1 MAQRYDD
8 TPIDFAGL
16 AQALLARAPT
26 LVAQWLP
33 AGFERAGRWYC
44 GDFDGAEG
52 ESANVNLKTG
62 QWIDN
67 GGTEDDRGG
76 DLTSLYARIHGLNNG
91 QAAREL
97 MEQLGWERSRRRDN
111 PPSGPAPSAASGK
124 ADNPGPGQAEAAQP
138 ADEGDPGPWAGAD
151 ARTAAAAG
159 GKRRSMWRAIVPVPR
174 NAPTPGFQFKF
185 HDRKLDNWTE
195 LEPVRT
201 WRYEFEGELFGYT
214 ARFERFNSK
223 GELVKDVMP
232 RTWCVDE
239 SDDRG
244 THRWH
249 WKQWEAPR
257 PLYVPAGLLSGDLSL
272 PVVVVEGEKCAEA
285 GHKLLGHEFDFVSW
299 PGGGKAWPQAG
310 FGWLMGRQVILWPDC
325 DAQREALTKA
335 EREAGA
341 DPATKPLKAPHRQPG
356 MQTMVGIGS
365 HLLADQACTVRICQ
379 IPAPGDAPN
388 GWDLADAIEQGWDAE
403 RVRAFLLRAQPFVA
417 PDDAARAKAGQAV
430 DPEKKSRSGAT
441 AKDQGE
447 GAGGGDDDDASI
459 AWRKYLLTTA
469 KGSIAPARENVVLA
483 LDGWPERKVPGIPE
497 VADLIRFNE
506 FSNNVEKTRATPWG
520 TSAGP
525 WLESDELQMG
535 DWLVRQ
541 HWLPSMSRGT
551 LEEAVLIVAHRHAC
565 HPVRERMLAL
575 RGRWDGEPRLRHW
588 LRMVCLAE
596 GEYDETDPLQVYL
609 SLAGKWF
616 VMAMVAR
623 VLPEKKLGPRV
634 VIGPGTKFDYMLIL
648 EGKQGVGKST
658 LAATLGGE
666 YFADTGLVLGEKD
679 SYQNIQGVHVY
690 EWGELENMSKQEV
703 SRVKLFVSSPKD
715 RFRASFDK
723 RPRDY
728 PRQVVFIG
736 TTNEAHYLAD
746 MTGNRRFWPVRVT
759 REPDNAWLAENMDQL
774 FAEALVCL
782 DSGERF
788 WPTRDEQRDL
798 FDPQQQAR
806 KIESS
811 LEGAIRAFLY
821 DEEQKV
827 PHGKTNGALL
837 NQIGMTEL
845 LDRVGYTLDKQTD
858 VVVKRAA
865 AVMHALGWPLVRLG
879 SKGRPYVYQRPE
891 NDEYDRPAVQRA
903 SPGSDPST
911 GSTQSQPDEDL
922 DECPF

>member
-1 MAQRYDD
+1 MAGHQYTD
-8 TPIDFAGL
+8 PIDFVGL
-16 AQALLARAPT
+16 AQALLDRAHT
-26 LVAQWLP
+26 LVPQWLP
-33 AGFERAGRWYC
+33 NGFERAGRWYC
-44 GDFDGAEG
+44 GDFDGGEG

-67 GGTEDDRGG
+67 GGTDDDRGG
-76 DLTSLYARIHGLNNG
+76 DLISLYARIRGLNNG

-97 MEQLGWERSRRRDN
+97 MEDLGWERSRRRS
-111 PPSGPAPSAASGK
+111 PPPAPRPASVSSS
-124 ADNPGPGQAEAAQP
+124 PPAEG
-138 ADEGDPGPWAGAD
+138 DGGDPGPWAGAD
-151 ARTAAAAG
+151 VRTAAPAG
-159 GKRRSMWRAIVPVPR
+159 QRRRSMWRAIAPVPR
-174 NAPTPGFQFKF
+174 NAPAPGFVFKF
-185 HDRKLDNWTE
+185 HDRKLDYWSE

-201 WRYEFEGELFGYT
+201 WRYEFEGELYGYT
-214 ARFERFNSK
+214 ARFERMNSK
-223 GELVKDVMP
+223 GVLQKDVMP

-285 GHKLLGHEFDFVSW
+285 GHQLLGHEFDFVTW

-325 DAQREALTKA
+325 DAQREGLTKA
-335 EREAGA
+335 EREAGI
-341 DPATKPLKAPHRQPG
+341 DPETKPIKPAHRQPG
-356 MQTMVGIGS
+356 VSTMVGIGS

-379 IPAPGDAPN
+379 IPAPGDVPD

-403 RVRAFLLRAQPFVA
+403 RVRAFLLRAQPFVP

-430 DPEKKSRSGAT
+430 EPEKKSRSSAT
-441 AKDQGE
+441 AKDPGE
-447 GAGGGDDDDASI
+447 CGADDDGDPSI
-459 AWRKYLLTTA
+459 AWRRYLLTTA
-469 KGSIAPARENVVLA
+469 KGAIVAARENVVLA
-483 LDGWPERKVPGIPE
+483 LDGWPDRGVPGIPE
-497 VADLIRFNE
+497 TAGLIRFNE
-506 FSNNVEKTRATPWG
+506 FSNNVEKTRPTPWG
-520 TSAGP
+520 SPAGP
-525 WLESDELQMG
+525 WLEADELKMG
-535 DWLVRQ
+535 DWLVRE

-565 HPVRERMLAL
+565 HPVREHMLRL
-575 RGRWDGEPRLRHW
+575 EGTWDGTQRLRHW
-588 LRMVCLAE
+588 LRRVCLVE
-596 GEYDETDPLQVYL
+596 GEYDETDQLQLYL

-616 VMAMVAR
+616 LMAMVAR
-623 VLPEKKLGPRV
+623 VLPEKKVGPRV
-634 VIGPGTKFDYMLIL
+634 VLGPGTKFDYMLIL

-759 REPDNAWLAENMDQL
+759 REPDNAWLAANLDQL

-782 DSGERF
+782 MAGERF
-788 WPTRDEQRDL
+788 WPTRDEQREL
-798 FDPQQQAR
+798 FDMQQQAR

-821 DEEQKV
+821 DEDQKV
-827 PHGKTNGALL
+827 PHGKANGAYV
-837 NQIGMTEL
+837 NQIGMTDL
-845 LDRVGYTLDKQTD
+845 LERVGYTLDKQTD

-865 AVMHALGWPLVRLG
+865 AVMNALGWPLVRLG
-879 SKGRPYVYQRPE
+879 RKGRPYVYQRPE
-891 NDEYDRPAVQRA
+891 NDENDRQEVQSA
-903 SPGSDPST
+903 SPGSDPT
-911 GSTQSQPDEDL
+911 DGSTQSQTDEDL